1 MANSHRTNSIRETV
15 ESGDVALG
23 VLDSAYSPSLV
34 ELYGDLGMDFVWID
48 LEHGGPSPRD
58 GEALEDLLRAA
69 EGTGTELLVRVPAS
83 DQSMVRKALD
93 VGVRNLFVSQVES
106 SEDVEQVVSAARFR
120 MGDEPGR
127 RGMANPRA
135 SRWGQAEDYAA
146 TEDEEVMI
154 GVTLENQQALDELDE
169 ILDVPELGFV
179 FLGPLDL
186 SVSLGHPGEPDHP
199 DVQEAVETARSAAVD
214 AGVPVGNLAF
224 GMDDANEKA
233 ANGYQIL
240 NVGST
245 TGAVKAAAQGW
256 LDDADV

>member
-1 MANSHRTNSIRETV
+1 MVNAHRTNGLRETV

-23 VLDSAYSPSLV
+23 VLDSAYSPNLV

-58 GEALEDLLRAA
+58 GDALENLLRAA
-69 EGTGTELLVRVPAS
+69 EGTGTELLVRVPAAS
-83 DQSMVRKALD
+83 PSMVRKCLD
-93 VGVRNLFVSQVES
+93 VGVRNLFISQVEDV
-106 SEDVEQVVSAARFR
+106 EDVERAISAAHFEV
-120 MGDEPGR
+120 GDEPGR

-146 TEDEEVMI
+146 TEDEAVMV
-154 GVTLENQQALDELDE
+154 GVTIENQAAMDDLDA

-186 SVSLGHPGEPDHP
+186 SVALGHPGEADHP
-199 DVQEAVETARSAAVD
+199 EVEEAVETARSKAVD

-233 ANGYQIL
+233 QNGYQIL